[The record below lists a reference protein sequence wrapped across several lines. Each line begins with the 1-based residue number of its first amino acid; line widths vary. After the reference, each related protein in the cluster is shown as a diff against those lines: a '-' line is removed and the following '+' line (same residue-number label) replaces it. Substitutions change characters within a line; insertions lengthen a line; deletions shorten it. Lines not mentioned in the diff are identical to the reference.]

1 MAFDF
6 TTSTEEA
13 ETGASLEILVS
24 MASSKPVRA
33 TQRDPVLKTKLGK
46 KKKSGLSHE
55 DTRRFSAHRIVT
67 TGIELS

>member
-24 MASSKPVRA
+24 MASSKPVRV
-33 TQRDPVLKTKLGK
+33 TQKDPVLKTKLGK
-46 KKKSGLSHE
+46 KKKKW
-55 DTRRFSAHRIVT
+55 TQP
-67 TGIELS
+67 

>member
-13 ETGASLEILVS
+13 ETGASLEIPVS
-24 MASSKPVRA
+24 MAGSKPVRA

-46 KKKSGLSHE
+46 KKKKVDSAMRTPDDFQLTGL
-55 DTRRFSAHRIVT
+55 
-67 TGIELS
+67 